1 MKKRQLET
9 IKRGIARIFIVDQLT
24 GKKSEPTRGAKYR
37 VTCYIPDQNGKTKKV
52 NRFTEN
58 YQDALKLRNECGRP
72 EFRHVF
78 ASKANINV
86 FTFKE
91 LCDEF
96 IKVVLPHRALG
107 TQLKYKSLLKHL
119 SFFNEFP
126 VEKITVTTV
135 DQWLSHITSKDY
147 LHGQHSTRCSYE
159 REFTLLKLILRH
171 YQGRKNRAYVLPFIN
186 DQNKMTMVRQKP
198 LKPSKYLTEEQF
210 GEFHKHLRE
219 SVRGTKWEALEYVA
233 LFQYML
239 GQRIQ
244 ETAALHF
251 EDFNTELG
259 IVTLDKK
266 VVWTRRAGFADE
278 IQRGHKADSG
288 KTLPLDEEVLK
299 LLSQYKLRSGRRSG
313 LMFLVD
319 GKMISYR
326 NIQHLYNRALK
337 KAGFNF
343 GGTHFIRITSI
354 TNIYNRTKDIKTASL
369 LAGHR
374 SLTTTEGYIKT
385 RNSVVQE
392 ALKERNQNFLSQVY
406 IDQQMTAN

>member
-9 IKRGIARIFIVDQLT
+9 VKRGIARIFIVDQIT
-24 GKKSEPTRGAKYR
+24 GKKQEPERGAKYR
-37 VTCYIPDQNGKTKKV
+37 VTCYIHDQNGKTKKV

-58 YQDALKLRNECGRP
+58 IQDALKLRNECGRP
-72 EFRHVF
+72 EYRHIF
-78 ASKANINV
+78 SSKADTTV
-86 FTFKE
+86 FTFKQ

-96 IKVVLPHRALG
+96 IKVSLPSRALG
-107 TQLKYKSLLKHL
+107 TQLKYKSYLKHFI
-119 SFFNEFP
+119 FFNEFP

-135 DQWLSHITSKDY
+135 DQWLSHITSKEY
-147 LHGQHSTRCSYE
+147 LHGQHCTRCSYAS
-159 REFTLLKLILRH
+159 EFTLLKLILRH
-171 YQGRKNRAYVLPFIN
+171 YQGRMNRAYVLPFIN
-186 DQNKMTMVRQKP
+186 DQNKMAVVRQKP

-210 GEFHKHLRE
+210 REFHVQLRE

-259 IVTLDKK
+259 VVTMDKK
-266 VVWTRRAGFADE
+266 VVWTRRAGFADQLE
-278 IQRGHKADSG
+278 KGHKADSG
-288 KTLPLDEEVLK
+288 KTLPLDEDVLK
-299 LLSQYKLRSGRRSG
+299 LLSQYKLRTGRRSG
-313 LMFLVD
+313 LMFQVD
-319 GKMISYR
+319 GKMVNYR
-326 NIQHLYNRALK
+326 NIQHFYNRALK

-354 TNIYNRTKDIKTASL
+354 TNLYNRTKDIKTASL
-369 LAGHR
+369 LAGHK

-392 ALKERNQNFLSQVY
+392 ALAQRNQNFLSHVY
-406 IDQQMTAN
+406 VDQQLTAN